1 MATYY
6 INADTGNDTTGDGSS
21 SSPWLTISHAKDNV
35 VDNDT
40 IVCQNATAAYLFEQL
55 DIDYGIT
62 IKGESAEGVVFST
75 TSAQQS
81 GWALTGDNYIT
92 LKFITFA
99 NIEISHNDNTYVLTA
114 ENSGATMEIISCV
127 FRDITINTT
136 AGFNWASGIINKLYL
151 YSTYIITG
159 CIFYNIE
166 NRGIIVRKEQNGL
179 YTDIS
184 FNNCVFNFTTATNTD
199 ILIGQNDPPTSFKNC
214 IIYNNTANN
223 KSIATYSNHLGVN
236 TSFDYNCVYGLFSN
250 PITGTGNLLNTDPLF
265 IDPAANNYNLSPT
278 SPCID
283 AGTLI

>member
-6 INADTGNDTTGDGSS
+6 INADTGNDATGDGSALN
-21 SSPWLTISHAKDNV
+21 PWLTILHAKDNV

-40 IVCQNATAAYLFEQL
+40 IICQDATATYLFEQL
-55 DIDYGIT
+55 DINHSIT
-62 IKGESAEGVVFST
+62 IKGESVEGAIFST
-75 TSAQQS
+75 VSAQQS

-99 NIEISHNDNTYVLTA
+99 NIDISHNSSAYVLTA
-114 ENSGATMEIISCV
+114 ENSGATMDIISCV
-127 FRDITINTT
+127 FRDITIT
-136 AGFNWASGIINKLYL
+136 AGGFNWASGIINKLYL

-166 NRGIIVRKEQNGL
+166 NRGIIVRHAQNEV

-184 FNNCVFNFTTATNTD
+184 FNNCVFNFTTDTHTD

-214 IIYNNTANN
+214 IIYNDTLNT
-223 KSIATYSNHLGVN
+223 KFIASYSNGLGAN

-250 PITGTGNLLNTDPLF
+250 PITGTGNLLDTDPLF
-265 IDPAANNYNLSPT
+265 IDAATNNYNLSPT